1 MDFAQKLWTPRF
13 RIAKPKNYR
22 GQSLG
27 EDNFLAEL
35 FDAKG
40 VKQDERQKSN
50 TVYWAKQ
57 TTINNLQSTV
67 GAMAKPGWMAVG
79 TGALAGVSTQATDKL
94 ATEIGKVALDSSTQT
109 ANTSA
114 VLTMIA
120 TFGAG
125 TGTGALI
132 EAGVFT
138 VVTAN
143 TVAAATPM
151 QYATTFSVI
160 NKGASDSLVITWTY
174 TLS

>member
-1 MDFAQKLWTPRF
+1 MIEAARWIPGKRLVR
-13 RIAKPKNYR
+13 PKGYR
-22 GQSLG
+22 GQSVG

-35 FDAKG
+35 FDAYG
-40 VKQDERQKSN
+40 VKQDERRKSN

-57 TTINNLQSTV
+57 TAINNLQTTV
-67 GAMAKPGWMAVG
+67 AAMATPGWMAVG
-79 TGALAGVSTQATDKL
+79 TGALAAVSAQATDKL
-94 ATEIGKVALDSSTQT
+94 TAENARVALTSKTQT

-114 VLTMIA
+114 VLTMVGN
-120 TFGAG
+120 FPAG

-151 QYATTFSVI
+151 QYATTFAVI
-160 NKGASDSLVITWTY
+160 NKGASDTLQITWTY

>member
-1 MDFAQKLWTPRF
+1 MTRLWTPK
-13 RIAKPKNYR
+13 ILIPKPKGYR
-22 GQSLG
+22 GQSAV

-35 FDAKG
+35 FDENG
-40 VKQDERQKSN
+40 VKQDERKKSN

-57 TTINNLQSTV
+57 TTINNLQTSV
-67 GAMAKPGWMAVG
+67 AAMATPGWMAVG
-79 TGALAGVSTQATDKL
+79 TGALAGVSAQATDKL
-94 ATEIGKVALDSSTQT
+94 TAEIAGARVALTSKTQT

-114 VLTMIA
+114 VLTMVG
-120 TFGAG
+120 TFGAAV
-125 TGTGALI
+125 GTGALI

-138 VVTAN
+138 VVTDN